1 MSKEAMKLALEALE
15 CSKGYVGC
23 ESWSPSMLRDVE
35 ESIKALEEALA
46 KQEQG
51 EPVAYTNGKE
61 VILAKHWTADYP
73 PEGWEPL
80 GYTTPQQRTWVGLT
94 DEERRNT
101 LLSRYTELEAELIL
115 NGSREDYVLLEAKLK
130 EKNT

>member
-1 MSKEAMKLALEALE
+1 M
-15 CSKGYVGC
+15 V
-23 ESWSPSMLRDVE
+23 
-35 ESIKALEEALA
+35 

-94 DEERRNT
+94 EKEI
-101 LLSRYTELEAELIL
+101 LECRSANHLYFYKAI
-115 NGSREDYVLLEAKLK
+115 EAKLK
-130 EKNT
+130 AKNERLEKNT

>member
-1 MSKEAMKLALEALE
+1 MSKEAMKMALEALSNITNYE
-15 CSKGYVGC
+15 GLADARKV
-23 ESWSPSMLRDVE
+23 LR
-35 ESIKALEEALA
+35 EALA

-94 DEERRNT
+94 DEEIDNVIRDDGDILLDHIYEYGTSAEGITERLRSVARAAINAVENT
-101 LLSRYTELEAELIL
+101 K
-115 NGSREDYVLLEAKLK
+115 GD
-130 EKNT
+130 

>member
-1 MSKEAMKLALEALE
+1 MSKEAMKMALEALSNITNYE
-15 CSKGYVGC
+15 GLADARKV
-23 ESWSPSMLRDVE
+23 LR
-35 ESIKALEEALA
+35 EALA

-94 DEERRNT
+94 DEEKQT
-101 LLSRYTELEAELIL
+101 AAWSDGSFGSGALWAE
-115 NGSREDYVLLEAKLK
+115 EQLK
-130 EKNT
+130 DKNT